1 MAANPYTPGQV
12 PRILAGRAA
21 ELRKIEDQLARVVT
35 YGELGGP
42 LLVFHAP
49 RGLGKTSLLRAAQR
63 RADTLGFVSAW
74 VSCSRERPVLPE
86 LVRSIQTALERADV
100 LPRGGAG
107 SRWRKRLRSV
117 TIEVGLPG
125 AKVQA
130 EVATRPAPDDEPA
143 VSAPIGALEALLHD
157 TATLVRRRGGA
168 GLLLFFD
175 ELHAAS
181 ADDMSVLLNTLQN
194 LDGARETNPL
204 AVVTAGLPVTP
215 EALTRAATFGERS
228 ALVSL
233 DVLNDEDARTLLV
246 APAKTEGVTWSPD
259 ALDAVVTEARG
270 YPYLLQLIGSST
282 WDAARPDGGDRLTLT
297 QVGKGLPAARDQ
309 LTAMHR
315 ARWGAATPLERSFL
329 AAMAAAGRDNV
340 TRAEIAERM
349 GRESRAISVP
359 RERLIEKARHR
370 ARRPRPGALHPAGIR
385 RLRPRPRRHL
395 TQRPDVGCRGDAER
409 RSGGSEERAT
419 GAEESAF
426 TRADTRT
433 PSCLAPSERRPRGRQ
448 RGARYERHARPIR
461 RGRRTSR

>member
-12 PRILAGRAA
+12 PRILAGRAV
-21 ELRKIEDQLARVVT
+21 ELRRIEDQLARVVT

-74 VSCSRERPVLPE
+74 VACSRERPVLPE
-86 LVRSIQTALERADV
+86 LVRSVQTALERADV

-107 SRWRKRLRSV
+107 GRWRKRLQSV
-117 TIEVGLPG
+117 TVEVGLPG

-130 EVATRPAPDDEPA
+130 AVADPAPPTEEPA
-143 VSAPIGALEALLHD
+143 ALAPIGALEELLHD

-168 GLLLFFD
+168 GLLLFLD
-175 ELHAAS
+175 ELHTAS
-181 ADDMSVLLNTLQN
+181 ADDMSVVLNTLQN
-194 LDGARETNPL
+194 LDGAREANPL

-228 ALVSL
+228 TFVSL

-246 APAKTEGVTWSPD
+246 APADAEGVSWSAG

-282 WDAARPDGGDRLTLT
+282 WDAARPDHGDRLTLN
-297 QVGKGLPAARDQ
+297 QVRKGLPAARDQ

-315 ARWGAATPLERSFL
+315 ARWGAATPLDREFL
-329 AAMAAAGRDNV
+329 VAMAAAGRDNV
-340 TRAEIAERM
+340 TRAEIAQRM
-349 GRESRAISVP
+349 GRDSRAISVP
-359 RERLIEKARHR
+359 RERLIEKGVIEPVGHGLVRFTM
-370 ARRPRPGALHPAGIR
+370 PGF
-385 RLRPRPRRHL
+385 
-395 TQRPDVGCRGDAER
+395 AE
-409 RSGGSEERAT
+409 
-419 GAEESAF
+419 F
-426 TRADTRT
+426 VRT
-433 PSCLAPSERRPRGRQ
+433 LDEA
-448 RGARYERHARPIR
+448 
-461 RGRRTSR
+461 